1 MTRTPPNNMQPRI
14 IVAWVTG
21 VVSRVNEYKFQLLN
35 RSHMLSNRIHRL
47 VLVLNIFLTFS
58 LVLLIGMIALKME
71 NAQFNRPIIT
81 VVTAAVTAIVTNVC
95 LSIAKRAIRSS

>member
-1 MTRTPPNNMQPRI
+1 
-14 IVAWVTG
+14 
-21 VVSRVNEYKFQLLN
+21 
-35 RSHMLSNRIHRL
+35 MLSNRIHRL

>member
-1 MTRTPPNNMQPRI
+1 
-14 IVAWVTG
+14 
-21 VVSRVNEYKFQLLN
+21 
-35 RSHMLSNRIHRL
+35 
-47 VLVLNIFLTFS
+47 
-58 LVLLIGMIALKME
+58 ME